1 MMRRTDMTDQP
12 QNNQIPGLPPNR
24 VPVQPGEPSK
34 KKTYDLLGNI
44 PFVRLLAVILLVFV
58 CIVAWVIIRDLSGMG
73 SHFGSV
79 VMDWLHGAGLNPDNR
94 HAFKNFLS
102 LVLTLFSIAGALYFL
117 NKRK

>member
-1 MMRRTDMTDQP
+1 MTENEP
-12 QNNQIPGLPPNR
+12 ENNQIPGLPPNK
-24 VPVQPGEPSK
+24 VTVQEEPS

-44 PFVRLLAVILLVFV
+44 PFVRLLVLILVVFV

-79 VMDWLHGAGLNPDNR
+79 VMDWLHGAGINPNNR

-102 LVLTLFSIAGALYFL
+102 LVLTLFFIAGTLYFL

>member
-1 MMRRTDMTDQP
+1 MAENKP
-12 QNNQIPGLPPNR
+12 QNNQIPGLPPNK
-24 VPVQPGEPSK
+24 VPVQEEPSK

-44 PFVRLLAVILLVFV
+44 PFAGLLVVILVVFV

-79 VMDWLHGAGLNPDNR
+79 VMDWLHGAGINPDNR

-102 LVLTLFSIAGALYFL
+102 LVFTLFFIAGALYFL